1 MSSGLRPSQ
10 RPRGPDRLHSSS
22 SSLIDRGMEISVAP
36 GQLAPPG
43 SSSKHRSKELP
54 PLPPNDEY
62 YQEIIASR
70 RSREYNAPQKFL
82 HTSASYEFK
91 DDVSQPVTEQ
101 RPSSLPP
108 KSPSI
113 PPMTKSSHKILQLTG
128 FDPRFEKTFPEA
140 HQQPP
145 VSPVSDTSSGSVYS
159 QLQGTPDREDVSR
172 FSSWGSEQAAAS
184 QLRGKTGEQY
194 LRAENYSPGDPGNSS
209 HSSLSSNRLSPLS
222 RPEAPPFIPQ
232 RRARPP
238 LNNPSE
244 PLTSYRYRDRS
255 PKTLK
260 NGRVLPL
267 AQTSDPDLEEMTTL
281 RELLEEEQWKAE
293 SGTTDLYT
301 QYHREFTESELD
313 TPVPKP
319 LVLRNK
325 KPSLPKVKSP
335 KRTSLL
341 TQVKENFSMGINEIT
356 SPTKSKHFVVPS
368 WQAISPSK
376 SKHPNTPTTPHT
388 RFALDDNEESPNEGP
403 SPLTPL
409 KSKRRIFGSGKH
421 PLKSPFPFS
430 NFVESSDSEDAEM
443 ESPSN
448 QRPEG
453 KGFSKRLSGAMKR
466 VSGSSRN
473 PPIRSTSMIQNN
485 QRDVSGPDT
494 PLPTKVGFNDH
505 IQGVYQT
512 AKKTLNIKS
521 SDEKNREELKKK
533 IVVIGVTD
541 QGPGMKPYSRNSR

>member
-1 MSSGLRPSQ
+1 MSSGSRPQ

-43 SSSKHRSKELP
+43 SSSKHRSKQLP
-54 PLPPNDEY
+54 PLPNDEY
-62 YQEIIASR
+62 YQERTASG

-91 DDVSQPVTEQ
+91 DDVSRPEPEL

-108 KSPSI
+108 KSPRV

-159 QLQGTPDREDVSR
+159 QLQGTPDRENVSR
-172 FSSWGSEQAAAS
+172 FSSWGSEPAGAA
-184 QLRGKTGEQY
+184 QLRGKTPEVY
-194 LRAENYSPGDPGNSS
+194 LRAENYSPGEPGNSS
-209 HSSLSSNRLSPLS
+209 HSSLSSNKLSPLS
-222 RPEAPPFIPQ
+222 QPEAPPPIPQ

-260 NGRVLPL
+260 NGKVLPL
-267 AQTSDPDLEEMTTL
+267 VHTPEPDLEEMTTL

-325 KPSLPKVKSP
+325 KPSLPKVKPP

-341 TQVKENFSMGINEIT
+341 TQVKENFSTGINEIT

-388 RFALDDNEESPNEGP
+388 RFTLDDDEESPDAGP
-403 SPLTPL
+403 SPLTPI
-409 KSKRRIFGSGKH
+409 KTKRRIFGSGKH

-430 NFVESSDSEDAEM
+430 NFVESSDSEDAET
-443 ESPSN
+443 ESSN
-448 QRPEG
+448 MNTKPEG
-453 KGFSKRLSGAMKR
+453 KRFSKRLSGAMRR
-466 VSGSSRN
+466 VSGSPRN
-473 PPIRSTSMIQNN
+473 PPIRSTSMIINN
-485 QRDVSGPDT
+485 QRAASGPDT
-494 PLPTKVGFNDH
+494 PLPTKPGFNDH
-505 IQGVYQT
+505 IQGVYET
-512 AKKTLNIKS
+512 AKKTLNIRTTE
-521 SDEKNREELKKK
+521 EKNREELKKK

-541 QGPGMKPYSRNSR
+541 QSPGMISPF